1 MPFLN
6 EMFTQRS
13 STTEEYDRL
22 YESDNLYVAWAK
34 SREDEKVT
42 AFANAIDPECYTWQ
56 QKLVGEAKSKSK
68 LQNDTMEGPVQ
79 GHIFSVSKNQI
90 NLFEKVALMPSM
102 KYGYRFEKYD
112 INDLK
117 EKEKQE
123 MLDVLKQED
132 Q

>member
-42 AFANAIDPECYTWQ
+42 TFANAIDPECYTWHQ
-56 QKLVGEAKSKSK
+56 PLVGEAK
-68 LQNDTMEGPVQ
+68 E
-79 GHIFSVSKNQI
+79 
-90 NLFEKVALMPSM
+90 
-102 KYGYRFEKYD
+102 
-112 INDLK
+112 
-117 EKEKQE
+117 
-123 MLDVLKQED
+123 
-132 Q
+132 

>member
-1 MPFLN
+1 MTSLN

-13 STTEEYDRL
+13 STPEEYDRL

-34 SREDEKVT
+34 LREDKKVSV
-42 AFANAIDPECYTWQ
+42 FANAIDPEYYTWQ
-56 QKLVGEAKSKSK
+56 QPLVGEAKSKSK
-68 LQNDTMEGPVQ
+68 LQNDTTEGPVQ
-79 GHIFSVSKNQI
+79 GHIFSVSKEQM
-90 NLFEKVALMPSM
+90 NLFEKAALMPSM

-112 INDLK
+112 INNLK

-123 MLDVLKQED
+123 MLAVLKQED

>member
-42 AFANAIDPECYTWQ
+42 AFANAIDPECYTLQ

>member
-42 AFANAIDPECYTWQ
+42 TFANAIDPEYYTWHQ
-56 QKLVGEAKSKSK
+56 PLVGEAKSKAK
-68 LQNDTMEGPVQ
+68 LQNDTTEGPVQ
-79 GHIFSVSKNQI
+79 GHIFSVSKNQTD
-90 NLFEKVALMPSM
+90 LFEKVALMPSM

-123 MLDVLKQED
+123 MLEVLKQED

>member
-13 STTEEYDRL
+13 STPEEYDRL
-22 YESDNLYVAWAK
+22 YESDNLYVAWAS
-34 SREDEKVT
+34 SREDKKITV
-42 AFANAIDPECYTWQ
+42 FADAIDPESYTWRQ
-56 QKLVGEAKSKSK
+56 SLVGEAKSKSK
-68 LQNDTMEGPVQ
+68 LQNDTTDGPVQ
-79 GHIFSVSKNQI
+79 GHIFSVSKEQMD
-90 NLFEKVALMPSM
+90 LFEKVALMPSM

-123 MLDVLKQED
+123 MVDILKQED

>member
-6 EMFTQRS
+6 EMFTQQS

-68 LQNDTMEGPVQ
+68 LQNDTTEGPVQ
-79 GHIFSVSKNQI
+79 GHIFSVSKEQTD
-90 NLFEKVALMPSM
+90 LFEKVALMPSM

-123 MLDVLKQED
+123 MLEVLKQED

>member
-34 SREDEKVT
+34 LREDKKVSE
-42 AFANAIDPECYTWQ
+42 FANAIDPEYYTWQ
-56 QKLVGEAKSKSK
+56 QPLVGEAKSKSK
-68 LQNDTMEGPVQ
+68 LQNDTTEGPVQ
-79 GHIFSVSKNQI
+79 GHIFSVSKEQM
-90 NLFEKVALMPSM
+90 NLFEKAALMPSM

-112 INDLK
+112 INNLK

-123 MLDVLKQED
+123 MLEVLKQED

>member
-42 AFANAIDPECYTWQ
+42 AFANAIDPECYAWQ

-68 LQNDTMEGPVQ
+68 LQNDTTEGPVQ
-79 GHIFSVSKNQI
+79 GHIFSVSKKQTD
-90 NLFEKVALMPSM
+90 LFEKVALMPSM

-123 MLDVLKQED
+123 MLEVLKQED
-132 Q
+132 E